1 MISIPNI
8 LKGKVL
14 EIRAGMSSAS
24 IKIDLGNDQ
33 FITTVISKEDLEL
46 MGIEVGKEAWAIIN
60 STDLRIGVD

>member
-24 IKIDLGNDQ
+24 VKIDLGNDQ
-33 FITTVISKEDLEL
+33 FITTVIPKEDLEL